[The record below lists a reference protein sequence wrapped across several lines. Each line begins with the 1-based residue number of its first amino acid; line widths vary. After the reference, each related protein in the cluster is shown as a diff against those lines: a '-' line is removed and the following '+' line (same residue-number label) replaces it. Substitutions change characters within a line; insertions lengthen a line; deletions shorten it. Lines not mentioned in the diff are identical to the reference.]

1 MGYATHLGPVRY
13 GTIKDGSSINCG
25 SPILTQSATLAY
37 TDTSAKNLFK
47 LPAGAKIISVILDV
61 TTAFNAGTTNVIDIG
76 TTADGAL
83 YVNDAA
89 GGTTGH
95 FTCTLVAANLASM
108 LNIGTADV
116 QVTAT
121 YVPTGTAAST
131 GAATISV
138 QYEMRNTDG
147 TTTVSP

>member
-13 GTIKDGSSINCG
+13 GTIREGASANCG
-25 SPILTQSATLAY
+25 SPVLTQSATLAY

-61 TTAFNAGTTNVIDIG
+61 VTAFNAGTTNVIDIG
-76 TTADGAL
+76 TSADGAL

-89 GGTTGH
+89 AGTTGH
-95 FTCTLVAANLASM
+95 FTCTLVAGNLASII
-108 LNIGTADV
+108 NVGTSDV

-121 YVPTGTAAST
+121 FVPTGTAASA
-131 GAATISV
+131 GAANISV

-147 TTTVSP
+147 TVTTNP

>member
-1 MGYATHLGPVRY
+1 MGYATHLGPARF
-13 GTIKDGSSINCG
+13 GTEREGAGLNCG
-25 SPILTQSATLAY
+25 SPVLTQSATLAH
-37 TDTSAKNLFK
+37 TNTTAKNLFR

-76 TTADGAL
+76 TSANGAL
-83 YVNDAA
+83 YVDDAA
-89 GGTTGH
+89 AGTVGH

-108 LNIGTADV
+108 VNIGSADV

-121 YVPTGTAAST
+121 YVPTGVVASA

-147 TTTVSP
+147 TVTHTP